1 MEVCVDVSEND
12 IFWVVLG
19 DLVEIEVDVYVDRK
33 FRGIVIQIVNFVIGV
48 GIIMVLNSD

>member
-1 MEVCVDVSEND
+1 MEMMWIVNLNSMEVCVDVSEND

-33 FRGIVIQIVNFVIGV
+33 FRGIVI
-48 GIIMVLNSD
+48 